1 MVLRVQEHREVSALR
16 RYPQQARIAAA
27 ALFAL
32 GLLALAGCSSSGP
45 PKPCPRV
52 GVLDE
57 AQRLVRFSEGAGR
70 DLTDVRFEA
79 EIGVRAGRCEYTRKD
94 SRLEVEIA
102 VEIQAVRAPNAGRR
116 GEFEYFVAITDR
128 AQRVV
133 ERQSFTAVI
142 PFEAD
147 RRSGGALEELSQ
159 TIPLK
164 PNQLGNEFEIIV
176 GFALSPDELAYNR
189 RLRGR

>member
-1 MVLRVQEHREVSALR
+1 MIR
-16 RYPQQARIAAA
+16 A
-27 ALFAL
+27 ALL
-32 GLLALAGCSSSGP
+32 GAAVLALAGCSSSGP

-57 AQRLVRFSEGAGR
+57 AQRLVRFAPGAGR

-79 EIGVRAGRCEYTRKD
+79 EIGVQRGQCAYRSKD
-94 SRLEVEIA
+94 TKVEVDIV

-116 GEFEYFVAITDR
+116 GEFEYFVAVADR
-128 AQRVV
+128 SQRIL
-133 ERQSFTAVI
+133 ERQSFTLAI

-147 RRSGGALEELSQ
+147 RRSAGALEEISQ

-164 PNQLGNEFEIIV
+164 PGQFGSEFEIIV

>member
-1 MVLRVQEHREVSALR
+1 LA
-16 RYPQQARIAAA
+16 
-27 ALFAL
+27 
-32 GLLALAGCSSSGP
+32 ALAGCSSSGP

-57 AQRLVRFSEGAGR
+57 AQRLVRFAPGPGR

-79 EIGVRAGRCEYTRKD
+79 EIGVRAGSCEYTKKD
-94 SRLEVEIA
+94 SRLEVEMA

-128 AQRVV
+128 SQRIL

-147 RRSGGALEELSQ
+147 RRSGGALEELIQ

-164 PNQLGNEFEIIV
+164 PSQLGNEFEIIV